1 MTGSAPRS
9 ERGLE
14 RAPPRGRY
22 RVMEELTLTPRP
34 VSRRSPEP
42 AAWALPPVHRFDG
55 RAANDQTPV
64 PTPEKT
70 RTSAWVVV
78 IAGAV
83 VAALLG
89 LVLGGMLAA

>member
-55 RAANDQTPV
+55 RAANDRTPAAA
-64 PTPEKT
+64 PDTAAPP
-70 RTSAWVVV
+70 RWVMVF
-78 IAGAV
+78 AGAV

-89 LVLGGMLAA
+89 LVLGGALAA